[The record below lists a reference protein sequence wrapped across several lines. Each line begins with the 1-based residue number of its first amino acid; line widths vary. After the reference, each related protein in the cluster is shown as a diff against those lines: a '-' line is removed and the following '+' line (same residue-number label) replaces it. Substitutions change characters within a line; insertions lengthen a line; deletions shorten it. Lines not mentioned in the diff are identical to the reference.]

1 MASPLGHPSLVRRL
15 RLRAAV
21 VLCACFAACA
31 AAPRLPLEARRQIFQ
46 DAWQTIGEKHFDPQM
61 GGVDW
66 AAVQLRYAPQ
76 VDRAETEGELLA
88 VLQAMVGEL
97 HHSHVGVLPPD
108 REVPVRGSVGG
119 REVAPGSGSG
129 PSRLPAAEPAG
140 TNAGE
145 SAGEPGTTGL
155 RVAWL
160 EDKVV
165 VTDVLPGSSAAASGV
180 RPGTELIAVA
190 GQPVAAVCAGAR
202 SRGGSRWTGYVPYAI
217 AALLQGTNG
226 SRVDLLLAA
235 PEAPPHTVTVTRQRP
250 EMPSLQLGNLGAVA
264 AEFEARELEGEVLY
278 VRFTPCFVPL
288 QERFEQALAAH
299 RDAKGLILD
308 LRDNPGGLGALAM
321 GVARHFLRDEQ
332 SLGSMR
338 LRGAAEPLR
347 FVVNPSPQPFAGPLV
362 VLVNGSTGSTAEI
375 LAAGL
380 QCLGR
385 ARVVGQTSM
394 GAALPSVVE
403 KIAHDWRVQAV
414 VADFTLPDGS
424 SVEGRGVVPD
434 VVVVPTRAEYAAGRD
449 PCLQVALREL
459 AQAPRLAAATAV
471 PAPAAAAPS
480 AAPVAPCVMDA
491 PMRALFERIC
501 AQPGQQRLA
510 AAKSIRVVARLEV
523 MGMVGPNTTTI
534 LAPGRVHSLGTLPGT
549 GELLQVCDGTRGWSR
564 NSFEGLRELTGEE
577 LAVLRRS
584 ARLDASAWTEQF
596 AGLELLEQKQDGDR
610 ECFVVRQTPREG
622 EGQPV
627 VLHIDAGTLQTYR
640 VAATLRSRM
649 GATSVVTEL
658 SEFTDFDGVVVAKR
672 SVAKVGGTKLTTVTE
687 RVELDVP
694 VDEALFSE
702 PQPLAP
708 KAAPAGRK

>member
-1 MASPLGHPSLVRRL
+1 MAPIPHRLGPIRSFRHRL
-15 RLRAAV
+15 AFALAA
-21 VLCACFAACA
+21 LLAACA
-31 AAPRLPLEARRQIFQ
+31 TAPRLPLEARRQIFQ
-46 DAWQTIGEKHFDPQM
+46 EAWQTIGEKHFDPQM

-66 AAVQLRYAPQ
+66 AAVRARYAPQ
-76 VDRAETEGELLA
+76 VDRAETEGEFLA
-88 VLQAMVGEL
+88 VLQAMVAEL
-97 HHSHVGVLPPD
+97 RHSHVGVLPPD
-108 REVPVRGSVGG
+108 RGEVELGAG
-119 REVAPGSGSG
+119 VAVTA
-129 PSRLPAAEPAG
+129 PAAEATPAAATDPG
-140 TNAGE
+140 ADPSGAAAASRE
-145 SAGEPGTTGL
+145 LGTTGL
-155 RVAWL
+155 RVVWL
-160 EDKVV
+160 DGKVV
-165 VTDVLPGSSAAASGV
+165 VAGVSAGSAAERAGV
-180 RPGTELIAVA
+180 RPGEELLAVA
-190 GQPVAAVCAGAR
+190 GRPLAPVLATVGDH
-202 SRGGSRWTGYVPYAI
+202 GGGVVPYAI
-217 AALLQGTNG
+217 AARLQGGVGTD
-226 SRVDLLLAA
+226 VELQLAA
-235 PEAPPHTVTVTRQRP
+235 AAGPPRTVTVTRERP
-250 EMPSLQLGNLGAVA
+250 EMPSMQLGNLGAVP
-264 AEFEARELEGEVLY
+264 AEFEARWLDGAVLY

-299 RDAKGLILD
+299 RDAKGVILD

-321 GVARHFLRDEQ
+321 GVARHFLREEQ

-338 LRGAAEPLR
+338 MRGAEEPLR
-347 FVVNPSPQPFAGPLV
+347 FVVNPSPLPFAGPLV
-362 VLVNGSTGSTAEI
+362 VLVNRSTGSTAEI

-380 QCLGR
+380 QSLGR

-434 VVVVPTRAEYAAGRD
+434 VAVQPTRADYAAGRD
-449 PCLQVALREL
+449 PFLQAALREL
-459 AQAPRLAAATAV
+459 EHAPRLAAATAA
-471 PAPAAAAPS
+471 PAVAAAAPS
-480 AAPVAPCVMDA
+480 AAPLAPCVMDA

-501 AQPGQQRLA
+501 AQPWNQRLA
-510 AAKSIRVVARLEV
+510 AAKSVRVVARLEV
-523 MGMVGPNTTTI
+523 MGMSGPNTTTI

-564 NSFEGLRELTGEE
+564 NSFEGLRELVGEE

-584 ARLDASAWTEQF
+584 ARLDASAWAEQF
-596 AGLELLEQKQDGDR
+596 AKLELLEQKQDGDR

-627 VLHIDAGTLQTYR
+627 VLHIDAATLQTYR
-640 VAATLRSRM
+640 VAATVRSRM
-649 GATSVVTEL
+649 GATAVVTEL

-694 VDEALFSE
+694 VDAALFGE
-702 PQPLAP
+702 PQPVAP